1 MQKLV
6 YIKVKRPKLQL
17 SVIKLA
23 DKLQN
28 SKNPA
33 VNCLDRPESRS
44 LDWQSRCFTQF

>member
-1 MQKLV
+1 MQKSV
-6 YIKVKRPKLQL
+6 YIKAKRPKLQL

-28 SKNPA
+28 SKNLA
-33 VNCLDRPESRS
+33 INGLDRPESRC